1 MDFIHLLKEGGFIMF
16 PLLICSVL
24 VWAVAI
30 EKFWFLATF
39 RKQML
44 NLVNR
49 STLLIKEDKRHE
61 AKGLGHSVHPLIGIP
76 YAILFEE
83 YKNKEQWEQ
92 KIGRRLIESQQGL
105 KRSLWIVGT
114 IGSASPF
121 IGLFGTVVG
130 IIKSFDSIAVSGKS
144 GFAIVA
150 AGLSEA
156 LIATAAGILVAV
168 VSVIIYN
175 YFLNRLSLL
184 NAEFRHRIED
194 LMDLME

>member
-1 MDFIHLLKEGGFIMF
+1 MDFIHLLKEGGFIMI

-30 EKFWFLATF
+30 EKFWFIRSF
-39 RKQML
+39 RRQMEAL
-44 NLVNR
+44 YVR
-49 STLLIKEDKRHE
+49 ASQLIKEDKLHE
-61 AKGLGHSVHPLIGIP
+61 AKGLGHSVHPLIGAP

-83 YKNKEQWEQ
+83 FKHKEQWEQ
-92 KIGRRLIESQQGL
+92 KIGRRLVESQQGL

-144 GFAIVA
+144 GFAVVA
-150 AGLSEA
+150 SGLSEA

-168 VSVIIYN
+168 VSVILYN
-175 YFLNRLSLL
+175 YFLNRLTVL
-184 NAEFRHRIED
+184 NSQFRHRLED
-194 LMDLME
+194 LMDLVS

>member
-1 MDFIHLLKEGGFIMF
+1 MDFIGLLREGGFIMV

-30 EKFWFLATF
+30 EKFWFLGSF
-39 RKQML
+39 KKQM
-44 NLVNR
+44 NLLYQR
-49 STLLIKEDKRHE
+49 ASDLIREDKLHE
-61 AKGLGHSVHPLIGIP
+61 AKGLGHTVHPLIATP

-83 YKNKEQWEQ
+83 KKNKEQWEQ
-92 KIGRRLIESQQGL
+92 KIGRRLVESQHGL

-144 GFAIVA
+144 GFAVVA
-150 AGLSEA
+150 SGLSEA
-156 LIATAAGILVAV
+156 LIATASGILVAV
-168 VSVIIYN
+168 VSVILYN
-175 YFLNRLSLL
+175 YFLNRLSGL
-184 NAEFRHRIED
+184 NAEFRHRLED
-194 LMDLME
+194 LMDLLE